1 MKNATLRNRYAA
13 AVTAL
18 CLAAPLALFGCGG
31 APASSQSDSSQSTEQ
46 SGSSQGADTGQNAS
60 SSSDSG
66 VKTAMSEDG
75 RLDLLTLVNKEY
87 ALPDGWEEKLDLV
100 KVDNSKGETVQIDK
114 IAAKAFEELQ
124 EDLRKNEGIT
134 IELNSGYRSV
144 DEQKRIWDQFMQEYG
159 EDYVREFVAKP
170 GHSEHH
176 TGIALDAF
184 LIENGIPILTNE
196 EIFAH
201 ESTWKIIHSYLP
213 KHGFILR
220 YLNGQEDITGYTY
233 EPWHYRYVGEQAAKE
248 IMDKGITLEEYLDK
262 KPSTSMAA
270 SANSGSTS
278 SSSSSSDS
286 SGYGSTS
293 TSGSDSQYGSSGS
306 TSESS
311 TSTSSSATSY

>member
-1 MKNATLRNRYAA
+1 MTNATLRNRCVSAVAA
-13 AVTAL
+13 A
-18 CLAAPLALFGCGG
+18 CLVAPLALFGCGG
-31 APASSQSDSSQSTEQ
+31 APASSQADSSQGTEQ
-46 SGSSQGADTGQNAS
+46 SSSSQGSDAGSNAS
-60 SSSDSG
+60 NSSDSG
-66 VKTAMSEDG
+66 AKTAMSEDG

-100 KVDNSKGETVQIDK
+100 KVDNSKGDTVQIDK

-124 EDLRKNEGIT
+124 EDLKQNEGIT

-144 DEQKRIWDQFMQEYG
+144 EEQKRIWDQFMQEYG
-159 EDYVREFVAKP
+159 EDYVREFVAEP

-201 ESTWKIIHSYLP
+201 ESTWKVIHSYLA

-220 YLNGQEDITGYTY
+220 YLNGQEAITGYTY

-262 KPSTSMAA
+262 VPSTSMAA
-270 SANSGSTS
+270 NASSGSTS

-286 SGYGSTS
+286 SSYGSTS
-293 TSGSDSQYGSSGS
+293 TSESGSQYDSSGS
-306 TSESS
+306 TSEYGSS
-311 TSTSSSATSY
+311 STSSSY